1 MKKDALLILA
11 TSALLA
17 LTGCSASP
25 SESSS
30 KSGSSEAISSETVSS
45 EPDPIVSDE
54 PISSESPD
62 VSSHEKETSNED
74 TQDSSEEEI
83 REFDISAESD
93 GGATITLGKE
103 KASAGS
109 EVHFTVK
116 ALAGFKIEEVSA
128 RAGSNELD
136 LVVGF
141 DGDYSFT
148 MPKRGVAIKVATS
161 RKSYK
166 LTTSDAGG
174 FLKSVAQKK
183 VGSSS
188 YVPLDAVTEE
198 SEPDEEGETV
208 TSSYKAAQFGAE
220 ILLTFNVS
228 VANYELTGVT
238 VNGNATELKAGTESY
253 AFTMKAEDTSVSI
266 SYSYKTIAFSLVNSE
281 HITLSLY
288 GDEEG
293 KTEIKD
299 GYVPYKEVYVKATS
313 SHEDYAVK
321 TIVCTYPGTR
331 DGATVTL
338 SNDITSYY
346 DDSLG
351 LYKFTYPMTDGP
363 VTINVTEYNLK
374 AYADSDFVGDY
385 GIADFSYPSAHKD
398 ITSFD
403 AKGIFSIAESGD
415 LTYTP
420 GGSATAKEGYCVS
433 GVDSG
438 ANSLTLSQTSSK
450 TASNIICD
458 GKVIVFDTYLE
469 KSYESTNYISLGV
482 KKANPSSAYGIY
494 ASQFTIGEDNY
505 IVASFYEGTSLI
517 ENILVK
523 RGDKNAV
530 TLDVNVNMLEGD
542 RVSDENAIFRVT
554 KDDSALLSVGY
565 TGAGGANNRV
575 SLGEE
580 YGIYT
585 DGDGKSLYLNG
596 SGIATYDGASYGYVL
611 AEDGVTITLSSNDGT
626 VKGTID
632 KTAMSFA
639 VAEKEEASMPWVG
652 KTYKGVPQ
660 YSASDDDTSY
670 SNTYTLTFAS
680 SGTTLTWTELIGGRA
695 YYTAES
701 VEYTVENGNTIKTKF
716 YNVANTKDKSSG
728 ASITLAYN
736 ASGDYFTAN
745 GGFNAAYFKN
755 TKLTLVS

>member
-1 MKKDALLILA
+1 MKKNALLILA

-17 LTGCSASP
+17 LAGCSSFP

-30 KSGSSEAISSETVSS
+30 KSDSSETISSEVVSSELDPIVSSEAISSESS
-45 EPDPIVSDE
+45 E
-54 PISSESPD
+54 
-62 VSSHEKETSNED
+62 VSSHEKETSNEG
-74 TQDSSEEEI
+74 TEDSSEEEA

-93 GGATITLGKE
+93 GGATVTLGNL
-103 KASAGS
+103 KASPGA
-109 EVHFTVK
+109 EVHFTVT
-116 ALAGFKIEEVSA
+116 ALTGFKIEEVSA

-136 LVVGF
+136 LVVGL

-148 MPKRGVAIKVATS
+148 MPKRGVAITVTTS

-166 LTTSDAGG
+166 LSTNDAGG

-188 YVPLDAVTEE
+188 YVPLDTITEE
-198 SEPDEEGETV
+198 SEPDEEGETI
-208 TSSYKAAQFGAE
+208 TSSYKVAQFGAE
-220 ILLTFNVS
+220 ILLTFNAS

-238 VNGNATELKAGTESY
+238 VNGAYTELKAGTESY

-281 HITLSLY
+281 HITLMLY
-288 GDEEG
+288 SDEEG

-299 GYVPYKEVYVKATS
+299 GYIPYKEVYVKATS
-313 SHEDYAVK
+313 SNEDYAVK

-351 LYKFTYPMTDGP
+351 LYKFTYPMSDGP

-374 AYADSDFVGDY
+374 AYAGSDFVGDY
-385 GIADFSYPSAHKD
+385 GVADFSYPSAHKD

-403 AKGIFSIAESGD
+403 AKGIFRIAESGD

-433 GVDSG
+433 GVDSE

-450 TASNIICD
+450 TTSNAICD
-458 GKVIVFDTYLE
+458 GKVVVFDTYLE
-469 KSYESTNYISLGV
+469 KGYESTTYISLGV
-482 KKANPSSAYGIY
+482 KKANPSATYAIY

-505 IVASFYEGTSLI
+505 IVASFYEGASLI
-517 ENILVK
+517 ENVLVK
-523 RGDKNAV
+523 RGAKNAV

-542 RVSDENAIFRVT
+542 HVSDANAIFRVT

-575 SLGEE
+575 ALGEE
-580 YGIYT
+580 YGTYT
-585 DGDGKSLYLNG
+585 DGDGKLLYLSG

-611 AEDGVTITLSSNDGT
+611 AEDGVTITLNSNDGT

-632 KTAMSFA
+632 KTAKSFA

-660 YSASDDDTSY
+660 YSASEDDASWP
-670 SNTYTLTFAS
+670 YTLTFAS

-695 YYTAES
+695 YYTVEN
-701 VEYTVENGNTIKTKF
+701 VEYTVENGTAIKTNF
-716 YNVANTKDKSSG
+716 YNSANKKDNSSG
-728 ASITLAYN
+728 APITLTYN
-736 ASGDYFTAN
+736 ASGDYFTAT
-745 GGFNAAYFKN
+745 GGFKGAYFKN